1 MWKPIR
7 AALNTLIADVTGE
20 PVALRGLLSKG
31 LHRKGN
37 LPEPE
42 RSAAEGRVV
51 KWHEWASHT
60 VLDWPR
66 LPVATLRGWAP
77 RRDGYVSQ
85 SVRVP
90 ELAALGG
97 SVVVDEYTLD
107 LRNIEGFSSSKSDL
121 HEYTNIEDFAQRRCP
136 DWISDVSHESLRKL
150 LAHDEIRVLHSQHH
164 TDHFSQYGW
173 DGRVFLSNAGGSHH
187 TAAAQYVANRLQAD
201 VPMSAPL
208 RMYLLNAAAVNAL
221 AARYEVFAVPDDALF
236 QVPFHD
242 ALKAAGAA
250 YLWHRMPAPYEDQ
263 RAVFL
268 PREHARSLA
277 AATELRAAG
286 APDINSHLSM
296 LVERQ
301 QAMLEKGVLRA
312 VAIQERLS
320 REDGPEL

>member
-7 AALNTLIADVTGE
+7 AALNALITDVTGE
-20 PVALRGLLSKG
+20 PLALRELLSKG
-31 LHRKGN
+31 LHSRGD

-51 KWHEWASHT
+51 RWNDWASHSA
-60 VLDWPR
+60 LDWPR
-66 LPVATLRGWAP
+66 LPAATLQGWTQ

-85 SVRVP
+85 TMRIP
-90 ELAALGG
+90 ELAALGI
-97 SVVVDEYTLD
+97 SVVVNEYTLD
-107 LRNIEGFSSSKSDL
+107 LCDIEGFSSSKSDL
-121 HEYTNIEDFAQRRCP
+121 HEYPSVEDFAQQRCP

-208 RMYLLNAAAVNAL
+208 RVYLLNVAAVDAI
-221 AARYEVFAVPDDALF
+221 AARYEMFAVPEVALF

-242 ALKAAGAA
+242 ALKATGAA
-250 YLWHRMPAPYEDQ
+250 YLWHRMPAPYQDQ

-268 PREHARSLA
+268 PRENSRSLA
-277 AATELRAAG
+277 AAAELRAAG
-286 APDINSHLSM
+286 APDLGIHLTM

-301 QAMLEKGVLRA
+301 QEMLEKGVLRV
-312 VAIQERLS
+312 VAGPERLN
-320 REDGPEL
+320 RDDALAL